1 MNELPINYALL
12 QLVGVA
18 IPDSADEGSE
28 RLSVSER
35 AHYLAAKSC
44 IEQVASFLK
53 PVPNGKSL
61 QDVV

>member
-1 MNELPINYALL
+1 MNYALL

-18 IPDSADEGSE
+18 IPESAVDGSE

-35 AHYLAAKSC
+35 SHYLVARSC

-53 PVPNGKSL
+53 PVPQGMYSSL
-61 QDVV
+61 D